1 MFDKLNKIL
10 QQYKNLSTQIETIDI
25 VKDLNKYTEMT
36 KELSSLQ
43 PIACLYETY
52 LQVDNN
58 IKEAKEILNTEVD
71 SELISLAKAEL
82 AESMTKKET
91 LEHDLKLMLVPKD
104 PDDDKNVVMEIR
116 AAAGGDEAAIFAC
129 DLFLM
134 YSHYIQQQGWQ
145 LEVIDKNIINNG
157 YKEIIFEVKGKNVY
171 SKLKYEGGVH
181 RVQRVPETEAKGR
194 VHTSTAT
201 VIVMPEQENIEVKID
216 PKDIRLDVFHA
227 SGAGGQNVNKV
238 ETAIRI
244 THIPTGIVV
253 TCQDERSQIKNKEK
267 AFETLKAKLFKFYND
282 KALSDCENK
291 RQVMIGSGDRSEKIR
306 TYNYPQ
312 HRITDHRINYTSYD
326 LDKFMQGNID
336 NLIEQLSI
344 ADNETK
350 LATLE

>member
-82 AESMTKKET
+82 AESMAKKET

>member
-10 QQYKNLSTQIETIDI
+10 QQYKNLNAQIETIDI
-25 VKDLNKYTEMT
+25 AKDLNKYTEIS

-43 PIACLYETY
+43 PIACLYEAY

-71 SELISLAKAEL
+71 PELISLAKTEL
-82 AESMTKKET
+82 AESMAKKEA
-91 LEHDLKLMLVPKD
+91 LEHNLKLMLVPKD

-145 LEVIDKNIINNG
+145 IEVIDKNIINNG

-336 NLIEQLSI
+336 NLIAQLSI

>member
-52 LQVDNN
+52 LQVDNH
-58 IKEAKEILNTEVD
+58 ITEAKEILNTEVD
-71 SELISLAKAEL
+71 SELMSLAKAEL
-82 AESMTKKET
+82 AESMAKKET
-91 LEHDLKLMLVPKD
+91 LEHNLKLMLVPKD

-116 AAAGGDEAAIFAC
+116 AAAVGDEAAIFAC

>member
-82 AESMTKKET
+82 AESMAKKET
-91 LEHDLKLMLVPKD
+91 LEHNLKLMLVPKD

-145 LEVIDKNIINNG
+145 LEVIDKNIVNNG

-282 KALSDCENK
+282 RALSDCENK

>member
-10 QQYKNLSTQIETIDI
+10 QQYKNLKAQIETIDI

-71 SELISLAKAEL
+71 SELISLAKTEL
-82 AESMTKKET
+82 AESMAKKET
-91 LEHDLKLMLVPKD
+91 LEHNLKLMLVPKD

>member
-10 QQYKNLSTQIETIDI
+10 QQYKNLSKQIETIDI

-82 AESMTKKET
+82 AESMAKKET
-91 LEHDLKLMLVPKD
+91 LEHNLKLMLVPKD

-227 SGAGGQNVNKV
+227 SGAGGQNGNKV

>member
-10 QQYKNLSTQIETIDI
+10 QQYKNLSKQIETIDI

-82 AESMTKKET
+82 AESMAKKET
-91 LEHDLKLMLVPKD
+91 LEHNLKLMLVPKD

-350 LATLE
+350 LAILE

>member
-10 QQYKNLSTQIETIDI
+10 QQYKNLNTQIETIDV
-25 VKDLNKYTEMT
+25 VKDLGKYTEIT

-43 PIACLYETY
+43 PITCLYETY

-58 IKEAKEILNTEVD
+58 IKEAKEILDTEVD
-71 SELISLAKAEL
+71 PEIISFAKAEL
-82 AESMTKKET
+82 LENIAKKET
-91 LEHDLKLMLVPKD
+91 LEHNLKLMLLPKD
-104 PDDDKNVVMEIR
+104 PDDNKNVVMEIR

-291 RQVMIGSGDRSEKIR
+291 RQIMIGSGDRSEKIR

>member
-25 VKDLNKYTEMT
+25 VKDLNKYTEIT

-71 SELISLAKAEL
+71 PELISLAKTEL
-82 AESMTKKET
+82 AESMAKKET
-91 LEHDLKLMLVPKD
+91 LEHNLKLMLVPKD

-350 LATLE
+350 LAILE

>member
-52 LQVDNN
+52 LQVNNN
-58 IKEAKEILNTEVD
+58 IKEAKEILNTGVD
-71 SELISLAKAEL
+71 PELISLAKVEL
-82 AESMTKKET
+82 AERMAKKET

>member
-58 IKEAKEILNTEVD
+58 IKEAKEILNTAVD
-71 SELISLAKAEL
+71 SELISLAKTEL
-82 AESMTKKET
+82 AESMAKKET
-91 LEHDLKLMLVPKD
+91 LEHNLKLMLVPKD

-291 RQVMIGSGDRSEKIR
+291 RQIMIGSGDRSEKIR

>member
-10 QQYKNLSTQIETIDI
+10 QQYKNLNAQIETIDI

-71 SELISLAKAEL
+71 SELISLAKTEL
-82 AESMTKKET
+82 AESMAKKET
-91 LEHDLKLMLVPKD
+91 LEHNLKLMLVPKD

-291 RQVMIGSGDRSEKIR
+291 RQIMIGSGDRSEKIR

>member
-58 IKEAKEILNTEVD
+58 IKEAKEILNTEID

-82 AESMTKKET
+82 AESMAKKET
-91 LEHDLKLMLVPKD
+91 LEHNLKLMLVPKD

>member
-43 PIACLYETY
+43 PIACLYEAY

-58 IKEAKEILNTEVD
+58 IKEAKEILNTGVD

-82 AESMTKKET
+82 AESMAKKET
-91 LEHDLKLMLVPKD
+91 LEHNLKLMLVPKD

-216 PKDIRLDVFHA
+216 PKDIRLDVFHS

-238 ETAIRI
+238 ETAVRI
-244 THIPTGIVV
+244 LHKPTGIVIK
-253 TCQDERSQIKNKEK
+253 CQQERSQLQNRTI
-267 AFETLKAKLFKFYND
+267 AMQMLAAKL
-282 KALSDCENK
+282 LSI
-291 RQVMIGSGDRSEKIR
+291 RQAEHEKKLAELKGQNFDINFGSQIRSYVFHPYKMVK
-306 TYNYPQ
+306 
-312 HRITDHRINYTSYD
+312 DHRTGYEVGNVEAVMNGD
-326 LDKFMQGNID
+326 LDGF
-336 NLIEQLSI
+336 IESYLKQ
-344 ADNETK
+344 
-350 LATLE
+350 

>member
-10 QQYKNLSTQIETIDI
+10 QQYKNLNAQIETIDI

-58 IKEAKEILNTEVD
+58 IKEAKEILNKEVD
-71 SELISLAKAEL
+71 SELISLAKTEL
-82 AESMTKKET
+82 AESMAKKET
-91 LEHDLKLMLVPKD
+91 LEHNLKLMLVPKD

>member
-91 LEHDLKLMLVPKD
+91 LEHNLKLMLVPKD

>member
-25 VKDLNKYTEMT
+25 VKDLNKYTEVT

-71 SELISLAKAEL
+71 PELISLAKAEL
-82 AESMTKKET
+82 AESMAKKET
-91 LEHDLKLMLVPKD
+91 LEHNLKLMLVPKD

>member
-71 SELISLAKAEL
+71 PELISLAKVEL
-82 AESMTKKET
+82 AESMAKKET

-157 YKEIIFEVKGKNVY
+157 YKEIIFEVKGNNVY

>member
-58 IKEAKEILNTEVD
+58 IKEAKEILNTNVD
-71 SELISLAKAEL
+71 PELISLAKAEL
-82 AESMTKKET
+82 AESMAKKET

-116 AAAGGDEAAIFAC
+116 AAAGRDEAAIFAC

-244 THIPTGIVV
+244 THIATGIVV

>member
-58 IKEAKEILNTEVD
+58 IKEAKEILNTNVD
-71 SELISLAKAEL
+71 PELISLAKAEL
-82 AESMTKKET
+82 AESMAKKET
-91 LEHDLKLMLVPKD
+91 LEHNLKLMLVPKD

-344 ADNETK
+344 ANNETK

>member
-10 QQYKNLSTQIETIDI
+10 QQYKNLSKQIETIDI

-71 SELISLAKAEL
+71 SELISLAKTEL
-82 AESMTKKET
+82 AESMAKKET
-91 LEHDLKLMLVPKD
+91 LEHNLKLMLVPKD

-216 PKDIRLDVFHA
+216 PKDIRLDIFHA

-350 LATLE
+350 LAILE

>member
-71 SELISLAKAEL
+71 PELISLAKTEL
-82 AESMTKKET
+82 AESMAKKET
-91 LEHDLKLMLVPKD
+91 LEHNLKLMLVPND

>member
-82 AESMTKKET
+82 AESTEKKET
-91 LEHDLKLMLVPKD
+91 LEHNLKLMLVPKD

-181 RVQRVPETEAKGR
+181 RVQRVPDTEAKGR

-291 RQVMIGSGDRSEKIR
+291 RQIMIGSGDRSEKIR

>member
-71 SELISLAKAEL
+71 SELIPLAKAEL
-82 AESMTKKET
+82 AESMAKKET
-91 LEHDLKLMLVPKD
+91 LEHNLKLMLVPKD

-201 VIVMPEQENIEVKID
+201 VIIMPEQENIEVKID

-244 THIPTGIVV
+244 THLPTGIVV

-350 LATLE
+350 LAILE

>member
-25 VKDLNKYTEMT
+25 VKDLNKYTEIS

-58 IKEAKEILNTEVD
+58 IKEAKEILNTGAD
-71 SELISLAKAEL
+71 QELISLAKAEL
-82 AESMTKKET
+82 AESMAKKET
-91 LEHDLKLMLVPKD
+91 LEHNLKLMLVPKD

-291 RQVMIGSGDRSEKIR
+291 RQVMIGSGDSKEKIR

-350 LATLE
+350 LAILE

>member
-25 VKDLNKYTEMT
+25 VKDLNKYTEIS

-82 AESMTKKET
+82 AESMAKKET
-91 LEHDLKLMLVPKD
+91 LEHNLKLMLVPKD

-291 RQVMIGSGDRSEKIR
+291 RQVMIGSGERSEKIR

>member
-71 SELISLAKAEL
+71 PELISLAKAEL
-82 AESMTKKET
+82 AESMAKKET

>member
-10 QQYKNLSTQIETIDI
+10 QQYKNLSKQIETTDV
-25 VKDLNKYTEMT
+25 VKDLNKYTEIT

-58 IKEAKEILNTEVD
+58 IKEAKEILNTEAD

-82 AESMTKKET
+82 AESMAKKET
-91 LEHDLKLMLVPKD
+91 LEHNLKLMLVPKD

-253 TCQDERSQIKNKEK
+253 TCQDERSQLKNKEK

-350 LATLE
+350 LATLK